1 MAPFRGNDA
10 SGSSSHNAFTFFVEF
25 HMSNGRL
32 ATIAASTLL
41 VGSSVSMLWGHG
53 GDTTQIHSCVAKDG
67 TIRIV
72 DATTTCKS
80 QETALDWSITGP
92 QGPQGPQGDPGPQ
105 GPRGPS
111 DAYVADAGL
120 NPQEFAITNNEVT
133 VATLSLPEGNYAL
146 NAKVLVGNRDAAEA
160 EIVCTLRWAQSG
172 LIDIAGV
179 RLFGGAPFATGSLA
193 TLPLAGSFAV
203 GAAGENVR
211 IQCGSTSPG
220 GFAQYGK
227 LNAVKVETLTNQ

>member
-1 MAPFRGNDA
+1 
-10 SGSSSHNAFTFFVEF
+10 
-25 HMSNGRL
+25 MSNGRL

-72 DATTTCKS
+72 GATTTCKS

-172 LIDIAGV
+172 FRLRQAALQRCRSQEASPLGPQVRTFESSAG
-179 RLFGGAPFATGSLA
+179 RHHPADLRSTGS
-193 TLPLAGSFAV
+193 
-203 GAAGENVR
+203 
-211 IQCGSTSPG
+211 
-220 GFAQYGK
+220 
-227 LNAVKVETLTNQ
+227 

>member
-1 MAPFRGNDA
+1 ML
-10 SGSSSHNAFTFFVEF
+10 SHR
-25 HMSNGRL
+25 HL
-32 ATIAASTLL
+32 ALVTATTLV
-41 VGSSVSMLWGHG
+41 VGSTAAIVFSHG
-53 GDTTQIHSCVAKDG
+53 GDAALIHSCVAKDG
-67 TIRIV
+67 TLRIV
-72 DATTTCKS
+72 GATTTCKS

-92 QGPQGPQGDPGPQ
+92 QGLPGLPGQNGAPGAQGA
-105 GPRGPS
+105 RGPS

-146 NAKVLVGNRDAAEA
+146 NGKVLVGNRDAAAA

-203 GAAGENVR
+203 EAAGENVR

>member
-1 MAPFRGNDA
+1 ML
-10 SGSSSHNAFTFFVEF
+10 SHR
-25 HMSNGRL
+25 HL
-32 ATIAASTLL
+32 ALVTATTLV
-41 VGSSVSMLWGHG
+41 VGSTAAIVFSHG
-53 GDTTQIHSCVAKDG
+53 GETALIHSCVAKDG
-67 TIRIV
+67 TLRIV
-72 DATTTCKS
+72 GATTTCKS

-92 QGPQGPQGDPGPQ
+92 QGLPGQSGAPGAQGA
-105 GPRGPS
+105 RGPS
-111 DAYVADAGL
+111 DVYVADAGL
-120 NPQEFAITNNEVT
+120 NPQEFATSNNEVT

-146 NAKVLVGNRDAAEA
+146 NAKVLVGNRDAAAA